1 MFTDNKISLILIC
14 LFIQG
19 IYGNTSKV
27 NPSGERKNYGFLMFE
42 NFPLNEENFKEELSI
57 LKLLKDYKENLK
69 MWNDF
74 FKEQYSTFVN
84 RKNDTQ
90 LIYNAKLL
98 LHRLFSYKTGKILSF
113 TNFTFF
119 SFFIFHSIF
128 FQEWLK
134 SNKNSFQLE
143 KN

>member
-1 MFTDNKISLILIC
+1 
-14 LFIQG
+14 
-19 IYGNTSKV
+19 
-27 NPSGERKNYGFLMFE
+27 MFE

-74 FKEQYSTFVN
+74 FKEEYSTFVN

-113 TNFTFF
+113 TNLNFF
-119 SFFIFHSIF
+119 SFLIFIF
-128 FQEWLK
+128 
-134 SNKNSFQLE
+134 NSFFFRNGWSQTKTHFNSE
-143 KN
+143 KIKRIW

>member
-1 MFTDNKISLILIC
+1 MFTDNKISLIFIC

-69 MWNDF
+69 TWNDF
-74 FKEQYSTFVN
+74 FKEEYSTFVN

-98 LHRLFSYKTGKILSF
+98 LHRLFSYKTGEILF
-113 TNFTFF
+113 IFLFFTFT
-119 SFFIFHSIF
+119 S
-128 FQEWLK
+128 
-134 SNKNSFQLE
+134 
-143 KN
+143 